1 VLHFQPFD
9 PVHKR
14 TEATV
19 KGADGKQFYVA
30 KGAPQ
35 VILKMSTNAG
45 EVKDAVEKAVNEFAA
60 KGYRSLGVTR
70 ADEENKWRMV
80 GVLPLFDEPRPR
92 CQSHHSERPSDGCER
107 EDGYRRSN
115 GHR

>member
-1 VLHFQPFD
+1 M
-9 PVHKR
+9 HKR

-19 KGADGKQFYVA
+19 KGADGKQVDVA

-45 EVKDAVEKAVNEFAA
+45 EVKVAVEKAVNQFAA
-60 KGYRSLGVTR
+60 KRYRSLGVTR

-80 GVLPLFDEPRPR
+80 GVLPLYVPPMVAQ
-92 CQSHHSERPSDGCER
+92 CQSHDS
-107 EDGYRRSN
+107 
-115 GHR
+115 